1 MPKEIHGKLT
11 VGKEKYGIVVTRFNE
26 FITSRLLGGA
36 IDALNRHG
44 ANDSQ
49 STVVWVPGAFEV
61 PLAAKKMA
69 QSGKFDAIICL
80 ATVIRGQTAHFDYV
94 CQQITRGVGE
104 VSMISDIPVLFGVIT
119 CDTLDEAINRAG
131 AKSGN
136 VGYNAA
142 LSAIEMVQVI
152 SEINKI
158 QD

>member
-1 MPKEIHGKLT
+1 MPQEIHGKLT

-36 IDALNRHG
+36 LDGLKRHG
-44 ANDSQ
+44 AEDDQ
-49 STVVWVPGAFEV
+49 ATVVWVPGAFEV
-61 PLAAKKMA
+61 PLAAKKLA
-69 QSGKFDAIICL
+69 QSGKFNAVICL

-104 VSMISDIPVLFGVIT
+104 LSMASDVPVLFGVIT

-136 VGYNAA
+136 VGYSSA

-152 SEINKI
+152 DQINKI
-158 QD
+158 K